1 MNFLLGL
8 CLLGVVASLGHA
20 MFSMTSGPDASAQMA
35 RALTVRVSLSV
46 VMFLLMLAGMRF
58 G

>member
-1 MNFLLGL
+1 MNFLIGL

-20 MFSMTSGPDASAQMA
+20 MFSMTSGPQASAQMA
-35 RALTVRVSLSV
+35 RALTIRVTLSV
-46 VMFLLMLAGMRF
+46 LMFLLMLAGMRF

>member
-1 MNFLLGL
+1 MNVLVGL

-20 MFSMTSGPDASAQMA
+20 MFSMTSGPEASAQMA
-35 RALTVRVSLSV
+35 RALTIRVSLSI